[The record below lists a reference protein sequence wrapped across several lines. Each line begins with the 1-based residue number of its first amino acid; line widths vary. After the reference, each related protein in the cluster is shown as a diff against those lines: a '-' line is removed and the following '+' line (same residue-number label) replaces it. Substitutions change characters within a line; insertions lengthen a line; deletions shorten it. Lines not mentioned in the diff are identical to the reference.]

1 MKQQKTKK
9 AISREMREKID
20 NKVVLATA
28 IALVAAMVLLFL
40 MNWSQSAYAVQTITI
55 IEVLQWIFV
64 AGIVAFLVLY
74 FVKKEKKFLFGI
86 PYCAAGTIFM
96 MEILKGT
103 ISTFALKIL
112 SKIPFLKMAGGYA
125 TTAQRFS
132 TLFIFL
138 AIYLVASYIYYGV
151 KIKKLSK

>member
-1 MKQQKTKK
+1 MKQQKAKK
-9 AISREMREKID
+9 LSREAREKID

-28 IALVAAMVLLFL
+28 IALVSAMVLLFL

-55 IEVLQWIFV
+55 IEVLQWVFV
-64 AGIVAFLVLY
+64 AGILAFLVLY

-103 ISTFALKIL
+103 VSTFFLRIL
-112 SKIPFLKMAGGYA
+112 SKIPFLKIAGGYA

-132 TLFIFL
+132 TLFIWL

-151 KIKKLSK
+151 KIRKLSK

>member
-1 MKQQKTKK
+1 MKQQKAKK
-9 AISREMREKID
+9 LSREAREKID

-28 IALVAAMVLLFL
+28 IALVSAMVLLFL

-55 IEVLQWIFV
+55 IEVLRWVFV
-64 AGIVAFLVLY
+64 LGIVAFLVLY

-112 SKIPFLKMAGGYA
+112 SKIPFLKLAGGYA

-151 KIKKLSK
+151 QMKKLSK